1 MHGASGVFLSTIF
14 FRATEWTSTRI
25 IMIALVVGGLVIVIL
40 VVTFLLK
47 RKWRSYKKSIRL
59 DDDQIFQQI
68 VSENCLYVTTNT
80 QHSKTNAQ
88 FKRKV
93 WLHK

>member
-1 MHGASGVFLSTIF
+1 
-14 FRATEWTSTRI
+14 
-25 IMIALVVGGLVIVIL
+25 MIALVVGGLVIVIL
-40 VVTFLLK
+40 VVIFLLK
-47 RKWRSYKKSIRL
+47 RKWRSYKKSISL

-80 QHSKTNAQ
+80 QPSKTNAQ
-88 FKRKV
+88 VKRKV